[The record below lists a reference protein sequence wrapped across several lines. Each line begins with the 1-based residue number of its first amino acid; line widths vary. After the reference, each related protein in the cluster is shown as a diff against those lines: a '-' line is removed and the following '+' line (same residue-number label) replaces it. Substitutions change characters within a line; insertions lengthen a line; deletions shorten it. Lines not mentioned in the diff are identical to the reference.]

1 MRGTHFSFL
10 VLWYFTKTSQGT
22 NDDTTYF
29 AGLLQKVLQ
38 RLQMFTQDMSI
49 GFQVQL
55 TFVTE
60 DLGVCF
66 PANTGIS
73 VPIQN
78 TFKHHSVEI
87 LWLFYHVHLTSL
99 LIQLHFLF
107 PPEDGVQ
114 VISSLKAAWLEP
126 KVLSPRFPWSSEFWR
141 KLLFFPA
148 LRNSWRFWDWGI
160 RNQSQRFKNSEG
172 K

>member
-1 MRGTHFSFL
+1 
-10 VLWYFTKTSQGT
+10 
-22 NDDTTYF
+22 
-29 AGLLQKVLQ
+29 
-38 RLQMFTQDMSI
+38 MFTQDMSI
-49 GFQVQL
+49 GFQVQV
-55 TFVTE
+55 TSVTE

-87 LWLFYHVHLTSL
+87 LRLFYHVHLTSL

-114 VISSLKAAWLEP
+114 VISSLKAA
-126 KVLSPRFPWSSEFWR
+126 
-141 KLLFFPA
+141 
-148 LRNSWRFWDWGI
+148 
-160 RNQSQRFKNSEG
+160 
-172 K
+172 